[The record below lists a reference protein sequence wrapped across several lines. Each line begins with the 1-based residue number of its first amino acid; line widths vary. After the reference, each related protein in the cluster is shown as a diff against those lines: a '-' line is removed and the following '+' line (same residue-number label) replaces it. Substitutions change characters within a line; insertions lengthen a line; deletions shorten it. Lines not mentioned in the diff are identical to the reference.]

1 MFIETHPDIIV
12 VLCCVVLW
20 YVVLCYVVLLC
31 LLCYFVA
38 TSCRYHCVSFQ
49 VLGLSQQ
56 MEHLFVGLSLSD
68 LAAVRQV
75 RLRALTLQLL
85 AKLHG
90 GTAENKAAC
99 VQYLQVLNQLQR

>member
-1 MFIETHPDIIV
+1 
-12 VLCCVVLW
+12 
-20 YVVLCYVVLLC
+20 
-31 LLCYFVA
+31 
-38 TSCRYHCVSFQ
+38 
-49 VLGLSQQ
+49 

-90 GTAENKAAC
+90 GTAENKSAC